1 MRKALQITALSTLLG
16 LSSACVIVVDDGEGS
31 VDASWASSYST
42 TEADT
47 DLAQE
52 VGESLDAD
60 PVLRTEDLQVSVR
73 RGVVTLRGEV
83 SDIPTLE
90 RAIDVAN
97 SVEGVRRVV
106 SKLAVEVS
114 PAQG

>member
-1 MRKALQITALSTLLG
+1 MRRTLQIIALSALVG
-16 LSSACVIVVDDGEGS
+16 ISSACVIVVDDGEGS
-31 VDASWASSYST
+31 VEADWASSYST

-47 DLAQE
+47 DLAHE
-52 VGESLDAD
+52 IGENLDAD
-60 PVLRTEDLQVSVR
+60 PTLRTEDLQVSVR

-90 RAIDVAN
+90 RAVNVAN

-114 PAQG
+114 SAQS

>member
-1 MRKALQITALSTLLG
+1 MRRTLQIMALSALIG
-16 LSSACVIVVDDGEGS
+16 VSSACVIVVGDDDGS
-31 VDASWASSYST
+31 VDATWASSYST
-42 TEADT
+42 TDADT
-47 DLAQE
+47 ELAHQ

-60 PVLRTEDLQVSVR
+60 PTLRTEDLQVSVR

-90 RAIDVAN
+90 RAVDVAN

-114 PAQG
+114 SSQG